1 LVVFASPAARPT
13 TSLVWPSWRL
23 ISAIERINSSA
34 AVAAVVTLVEASFEA
49 DTALS
54 ARYEVLSDEPKSAVA
69 VAFIAAAL
77 SPTVASTASTLS
89 RNAAIAASV
98 ALRRASCALML
109 SRSCSALCCAVMS
122 SCVTTQPPS
131 AIGVLTSDTTRS
143 PVSTIWKVGL
153 PCAREAMRLVI
164 YCSGSEVK
172 APRLIR

>member
-1 LVVFASPAARPT
+1 
-13 TSLVWPSWRL
+13 VWPSWRL

-77 SPTVASTASTLS
+77 SPTVASTASTL
-89 RNAAIAASV
+89 AASV